1 MEKEKQY
8 KNAGSAPHP
17 PRSASP
23 LRSSKN
29 LGGLSWLRWPLEHYS
44 IMLLIIA
51 ILFMLGIYGMHIMPK
66 DEFPHATIRQGVVV
80 AVYPGATSE
89 EIEQQ
94 VARPLERYLFTF
106 GEVKRSKT
114 TTTSQNDMCIA
125 MVELNDDVNNKD
137 EVWSKI
143 KHGLNAFKSQLPA
156 GVLAI
161 VVNDDFGNTSAL
173 LIAIESGQRSYREL
187 REYSDNLSD
196 RLRRIPSVA
205 NVKLFGEQK
214 EQISLYVDRQR
225 LQAYGIGQQML
236 FSRLQS
242 QGITTMSGSISDDD
256 QQVPIHVEATEN
268 SVEEVANQI
277 IFSDPA
283 TGNVVRVR
291 DVARVVRE
299 YDSNSSRIEQDG
311 HPCVL
316 LSMEMTPGNN
326 VVQYGAEV
334 DRVLKEFRE
343 SELPDDV
350 TITRIADKPKVVSMS
365 ITSFLRDLLISMAV
379 IILVMMVLF
388 PLRSAIV
395 AAITIP
401 LSTFVSVAIMYMV
414 GIELNIVTLAA
425 LIVVLGMIV
434 DNAIVVIDGY
444 LEYLGKG
451 YEPKEAAIESARQY
465 FMPMMLATLC
475 ICAIFYPF
483 LITMKGVFHD
493 CLEDFPWTITINLM
507 VSLVL
512 AVTVIPFLEVK
523 IIKKPQQQTH
533 PLPLPAVRGV
543 ITSAAEEPADSPP
556 SQRGAGGGSITRW
569 VQKTYDGVLNKTFR
583 HPWLT
588 MLIGLGVILL
598 SLIIVP
604 ALKIRLFP
612 YADRDQFAVEIFL
625 PDGKGLK
632 ETEAVA
638 DSVYRVLSN
647 DERITGI
654 TSFIGCSSPRFMD
667 AYAPQ
672 MAGKNYAQFIV
683 NTTSDK
689 ATLELL
695 ANYQPQLSEAFPNA
709 YVKFKRLDYLSVP
722 ELEYRFYSDNLDSLH
737 VVAERLMERMRE
749 MPELEWVHTDF
760 LQPYPIINVELDP
773 VASAQLGLTRT
784 TAAIA
789 LSATTSDLRVG
800 QIWERR
806 QVGDHSSGM
815 GDYELPIVVKDHA
828 DITFS
833 DIQNVGIATPVTM
846 LSGGLNTTNSTVP
859 LRQVAKVTP
868 KWTESRIMHRGGER
882 CITVTAQFKQ
892 GVFTSPVEQRIAS
905 IMQREIKLPQGVRCE
920 VGGEI
925 EYGDEAL
932 PQIFGGIA
940 IAMLIV
946 FFFLLFNFKKYG
958 ITLVCMVALAL
969 MIPGALIGLG
979 LMNRALGLTSIFG
992 LITLMGMIMRNEILI
1007 FEHANEL
1014 VKRSLTPN
1022 PSPKERGVDTLASE
1036 EGNLQDYSLPSP
1048 LGEGQ
1053 GVRLYNEAV
1062 RQAAYDAGKRRMVP
1076 IFLTTAT
1083 TAVGVVP
1090 MIIAQS
1096 SFWMPVGVTIF
1107 AGGIGSLILV
1117 VTMLPVVYWKVNLKK
1132 KENPPPSPSL

>member
-1 MEKEKQY
+1 MKQM
-8 KNAGSAPHP
+8 N
-17 PRSASP
+17 
-23 LRSSKN
+23 
-29 LGGLSWLRWPLEHYS
+29 WLRWPLEHYS
-44 IMLLIIA
+44 ISLLIVG
-51 ILFMLGIYGMHIMPK
+51 ILFVLGIYGMYVMPK

-89 EIEQQ
+89 EVEQQ

-106 GEVKRSKT
+106 GEVKRAKT

-143 KHGLNAFKSQLPA
+143 KHGLNAFKSSLPS

-173 LIAIESGQRSYREL
+173 LIAIESGQRNYREL
-187 REYSDNLSD
+187 KKYSDDLSD

-205 NVKLFGEQK
+205 NVKIFGEQK

-225 LQAYGIGQQML
+225 LQAYGVGQQML
-236 FSRLQS
+236 FSRLQA
-242 QGITTMSGSISDDD
+242 QGITTVSGSISDDD
-256 QQVPIHVEATEN
+256 QQVPIHVEAIEN
-268 SVEEVANQI
+268 SVEEIANQI

-283 TGNVVRVR
+283 SGKVARVR

-299 YDSNSSRIEQDG
+299 YDTNSSRIEQDG

-316 LSMEMTPGNN
+316 LSMEMTSGNN
-326 VVQYGAEV
+326 VVQYGKEV
-334 DRVLKEFRE
+334 DEVLEEFRA

-350 TITRIADKPKVVSMS
+350 TITRIADKPKVVALSVS
-365 ITSFLRDLLISMAV
+365 SFLRDLLISMAI

-395 AAITIP
+395 AAVTIP
-401 LSTFVSVAIMYMV
+401 LSTFVSVAIMYMA
-414 GIELNIVTLAA
+414 GIELNIMTLAA

-465 FMPMMLATLC
+465 FMPMMLATVC
-475 ICAIFYPF
+475 ICAIFFPF
-483 LITMKGVFHD
+483 LITMKGTFLD
-493 CLEDFPWTITINLM
+493 ALQDFPWTITINLM
-507 VSLVL
+507 VSLIL
-512 AVTVIPFLEVK
+512 AVTVIPFLETRL
-523 IIKKPQQQTH
+523 IKPGKVSTDGN
-533 PLPLPAVRGV
+533 A
-543 ITSAAEEPADSPP
+543 ITK
-556 SQRGAGGGSITRW
+556 W
-569 VQKTYDGVLNKTFR
+569 VQKTYNGILDKTFR

-598 SLIIVP
+598 SLMIVP
-604 ALKIRLFP
+604 TLKIRLFP

-625 PDGKGLK
+625 PDGKGMA
-632 ETEAVA
+632 ETTVVA
-638 DSVYRVLSN
+638 DSIRHVLEG

-654 TSFIGCSSPRFMD
+654 TSFVGCSSPRFMD

-689 ATLELL
+689 ATLDLL
-695 ANYQPQLSEAFPNA
+695 AEYQPRLSEAFPDA
-709 YVKFKRLDYLSVP
+709 YVKFKRLDYMKVP
-722 ELEYRFYSDNLDSLH
+722 ELEYRFYSENLDSLH

-773 VASAQLGLTRT
+773 VASAQLGITRT
-784 TAAIA
+784 TAAMA
-789 LSATTSDLRVG
+789 LSATSSDLRVG
-800 QIWERR
+800 QLWE
-806 QVGDHSSGM
+806 
-815 GDYELPIVVKDHA
+815 GDYELPIVVRDNT
-828 DITFS
+828 DMTYS
-833 DIQNVGIATPVTM
+833 DIQNLGIATPVSM
-846 LSGGLNTTNSTVP
+846 LSGGLNATNSTVP
-859 LRQVAKVTP
+859 LRQVAKVNP
-868 KWTESRIMHRGGER
+868 KWSESRIMHRGGER
-882 CITVTAQFKQ
+882 CITVTAQFAQ
-892 GVFTSPVEQRIAS
+892 GVYTSPVEQRLAKM
-905 IMQREIKLPQGVRCE
+905 MQEEIQIPQGVRCE

-925 EYGDEAL
+925 EYGDEAM
-932 PQIFGGIA
+932 PQIIGGIT

-958 ITLVCMVALAL
+958 ITFVCMAALAL

-979 LMNRALGLTSIFG
+979 MMDRALGLTSIFG

-1007 FEHANEL
+1007 FEHANDL
-1014 VKRSLTPN
+1014 VKKFAPDGF
-1022 PSPKERGVDTLASE
+1022 PVGAS
-1036 EGNLQDYSLPSP
+1036 QDYRR
-1048 LGEGQ
+1048 Q
-1053 GVRLYNEAV
+1053 YNEAV

-1096 SFWMPVGVTIF
+1096 SFWMPVGITIF

-1117 VTMLPVVYWKVNLKK
+1117 VTMLPVIYWKVSTK
-1132 KENPPPSPSL
+1132 